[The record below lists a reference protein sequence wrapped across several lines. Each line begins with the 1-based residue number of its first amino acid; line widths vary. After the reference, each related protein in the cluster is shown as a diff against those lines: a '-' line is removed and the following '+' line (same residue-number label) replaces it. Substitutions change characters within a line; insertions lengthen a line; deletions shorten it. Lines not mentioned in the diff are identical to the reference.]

1 MNLNVDADYYSDKTL
16 VSNSML
22 SRMSENVR
30 LFALWMEGRYEYPS
44 SSHFIIGDYFHTL
57 ILEPHKL
64 ESKFLMADVATRNTK
79 GYKEAVEE
87 AGTRDVITRPEY
99 HMANNMVENIMAHD
113 ILREIIEESE
123 HEVPAVNEIFG
134 INCKG
139 KADMVWDVD
148 GVRIIADLKSTSKTV
163 QEFEKFAYIYGY
175 HRQAAMYMEL
185 FNADEFWFIP
195 SEKTFPYTPA
205 LYRYGR
211 NSQFFKNGINRL
223 EQDLSTYKR
232 LFVDGE
238 YNLDNLLIVE
248 DI

>member
-1 MNLNVDADYYSDKTL
+1 
-16 VSNSML
+16 ML
-22 SRMSENVR
+22 SRMAENVR
-30 LFALWMEGRYEYPS
+30 LFALWMEGRYDYPS

-57 ILEPHKL
+57 VLEPHKL
-64 ESKFLMADVATRNTK
+64 ETKFLMADVATRNTK

-87 AGTRDVITRPEY
+87 AGNRDVITRPEY
-99 HMANNMVENIMAHD
+99 HMAKNMVENIMAHD

-123 HEVPAVNEIFG
+123 HEVPAVNEVFG
-134 INCKG
+134 IKCKG

-148 GVRIIADLKSTSKTV
+148 GTRIIADLKSTSKTV

-211 NSQFFKNGINRL
+211 SSQFFKNGINRL

-238 YNLDNLLIVE
+238 YNLDDLLIVE

>member
-1 MNLNVDADYYSDKTL
+1 MNLNLDADYYSDKTL

-22 SRMSENVR
+22 SRMTENVR

-99 HMANNMVENIMAHD
+99 HMAKNMTENIMAHD

-123 HEVPAVNEIFG
+123 HEVPAVNEILG
-134 INCKG
+134 IKCKG

-195 SEKTFPYTPA
+195 SEKMFPYTPA

-238 YNLDNLLIVE
+238 YNLDELLIVE